1 MQSVYLPLKSKD
13 VRQPIMEDDMRTNRT
28 RYDMPYIIPEA
39 DFDRKLN
46 MSEKNV
52 THTEGFLAK
61 GVQDFTLPGF
71 TTPYGYRLV
80 KSLRDDHYRLITD
93 SESPETVYAVKLIFR
108 EDIVETRKSCTQ
120 ILVWRTPNVIHDRA
134 VHGLPQDFF
143 RFFLEQFAI
152 VVSDEQQTIDGRRFW
167 ERMISWAI
175 TTPGYHVYVSDGTE
189 EERPLTF
196 MTSWDDFYQT
206 WADFCWGTDKDVH
219 THRLLVISKDQLH

>member
-1 MQSVYLPLKSKD
+1 
-13 VRQPIMEDDMRTNRT
+13 MRTNRT

-206 WADFCWGTDKDVH
+206 WADFCWGADKDVH

>member
-1 MQSVYLPLKSKD
+1 
-13 VRQPIMEDDMRTNRT
+13 MRTNRT
-28 RYDMPYIIPEA
+28 RNDMPYIIPEA

-80 KSLRDDHYRLITD
+80 KSLREDHYRLITD
-93 SESPETVYAVKLIFR
+93 SQSPETVYAVKLIFR
-108 EDIVETRKSCTQ
+108 EDIVETRKTCTQ

-134 VHGLPQDFF
+134 VQGLPQDFF

-189 EERPLTF
+189 EDRPLTF

-206 WADFCWGTDKDVH
+206 WADFCWGADKDVH

>member
-1 MQSVYLPLKSKD
+1 
-13 VRQPIMEDDMRTNRT
+13 
-28 RYDMPYIIPEA
+28 MPYIIPEA

-206 WADFCWGTDKDVH
+206 WADFCWGADKDVH

>member
-1 MQSVYLPLKSKD
+1 MNLNSIRKA
-13 VRQPIMEDDMRTNRT
+13 
-28 RYDMPYIIPEA
+28 MPYIIPEA

-52 THTEGFLAK
+52 THTEGYIAK

-93 SESPETVYAVKLIFR
+93 SENPETVYAVKLVFR

-120 ILVWRTPNVIHDRA
+120 ILVWRTPQAIHDRA
-134 VHGLPQDFF
+134 VHGLPQLFF
-143 RFFLEQFAI
+143 AYFLENYAI
-152 VVSDEQQTIDGRRFW
+152 VVSDEQQTLDGRRFW

-175 TTPGYHVYVSDGTE
+175 TTDGYHVYVSDGTK
-189 EERPLTF
+189 EERPLSF
-196 MTSWDDFYQT
+196 MTSWDDFYSA
-206 WADFCWGTDKDVH
+206 WADFCWGNDQDIH
-219 THRLLVISKDQLH
+219 THRLLVISKDKLH